1 MSYFNRN
8 KWTAIAFLVLI
19 ALNMITL
26 STLWIMHERGAER
39 PNGNQPALVDFLVT
53 ELGLD
58 SAQKKQL
65 IVLRDEHRQQMQAIR
80 RNNRDAKNAFFDLL
94 QQEDLS
100 DTVLA
105 AAAKEAARYD
115 AETDMLTFRHFQ
127 QIRALCTAEQKV
139 KFESVIRQVLR
150 MMAPPLPGRP
160 QGGPPPGRNGEKHD
174 GPPPGEEGQA
184 PPPPPRQ

>member
-8 KWTAIAFLVLI
+8 KWTAIAFLLLI
-19 ALNMITL
+19 ALNIITL
-26 STLWIMHERGAER
+26 STLWIMHERETGR
-39 PNGNQPALVDFLVT
+39 PAGNQPELVDFLVK

-94 QQEDLS
+94 QQEDLT
-100 DTVLA
+100 DTALA

-127 QIRALCTAEQKV
+127 KIRALCNAEQQV
-139 KFESVIRQVLR
+139 RFESVIRQVLR
-150 MMAPPLPGRP
+150 MMAPPPGRP
-160 QGGPPPGRNGEKHD
+160 QGGPPPGREGEKPG
-174 GPPPGEEGQA
+174 GPPPGEERRSA
-184 PPPPPRQ
+184 PPPRQ

>member
-19 ALNMITL
+19 ALNIVTL
-26 STLWIMHERGAER
+26 STFWLMREKEMGR
-39 PNGNQPALVDFLVT
+39 PGGNQPALVDFLVT

-94 QQEDLS
+94 QQEDLT
-100 DTVLA
+100 DTALA
-105 AAAKEAARYD
+105 AAAKEAAKYD
-115 AETDMLTFRHFQ
+115 AETDILTFRHFQ
-127 QIRALCTAEQKV
+127 KIRALCNEEQKM

-150 MMAPPLPGRP
+150 MMAPPPPGRP
-160 QGGPPPGRNGEKHD
+160 QGGPPPGRDGEKQD

-184 PPPPPRQ
+184 PPPPRQ

>member
-8 KWTAIAFLVLI
+8 QWTTIAFLLLI
-19 ALNMITL
+19 ALNIISL
-26 STLWIMHERGAER
+26 STLWIMHERETGR
-39 PNGNQPALVDFLVT
+39 PAGNQPALVDFLVA

-58 SAQKKQL
+58 SVQKKQL
-65 IVLRDEHRQQMQAIR
+65 IVLRDEHRQNMQTIR
-80 RNNRDAKNAFFDLL
+80 RKNRDAKNAFFDLL
-94 QQEDLS
+94 QEDIS
-100 DTVLA
+100 DTALA

-127 QIRALCTAEQKV
+127 QIRALCNAEQKI

-160 QGGPPPGRNGEKHD
+160 QGGPPPPGRDGEKQD

-184 PPPPPRQ
+184 PPPPHQ

>member
-19 ALNMITL
+19 ALNIITL
-26 STLWIMHERGAER
+26 STLWIMHEREAER
-39 PNGNQPALVDFLVT
+39 PNGKQPALVDFLVK

-58 SAQKKQL
+58 SAQKKKL
-65 IVLRDEHRQQMQAIR
+65 IVLQDEHRQQMQAIR
-80 RNNRDAKNAFFDLL
+80 RYNRDAKNAFFDLL

-100 DTVLA
+100 DTALA
-105 AAAKEAARYD
+105 TAAKEAVRYD

-127 QIRALCTAEQKV
+127 QIRALCNPEQKV

-150 MMAPPLPGRP
+150 MMAPPPPGRP
-160 QGGPPPGRNGEKHD
+160 QGGPPPGRNGEKQG

-184 PPPPPRQ
+184 PPPPRQ

>member
-8 KWTAIAFLVLI
+8 KWTTIAFLVLI
-19 ALNMITL
+19 ALNIITL

-65 IVLRDEHRQQMQAIR
+65 IVLRDEHRQKMQTIR

-100 DTVLA
+100 DTALA

-115 AETDMLTFRHFQ
+115 AETDRLTFRHFQ
-127 QIRALCTAEQKV
+127 QIRSLCNAEQKI
-139 KFESVIRQVLR
+139 KFQSVIRQVLR
-150 MMAPPLPGRP
+150 MMAPPPGRP

-174 GPPPGEEGQA
+174 GPPPGEEGQV
-184 PPPPPRQ
+184 PPPPRQ

>member
-8 KWTAIAFLVLI
+8 KWTAIAFLLLI
-19 ALNMITL
+19 ALNIVTL
-26 STLWIMHERGAER
+26 STFWLMREKGMSR
-39 PNGNQPALVDFLVT
+39 PAGNQPALVDFLVK

-94 QQEDLS
+94 QKENLT
-100 DTVLA
+100 DTALA

-127 QIRALCTAEQKV
+127 QIRALCNAEQKV

-150 MMAPPLPGRP
+150 MMAPPPPGRS
-160 QGGPPPGRNGEKHD
+160 QGGPPTGRDGEKQD

-184 PPPPPRQ
+184 PPPPRQ